1 MKHAVYGVVLG
12 FILILFVFIGATVQG
27 RAVRSDEAEVSLGEA
42 IESTAAALFASD
54 ENYTIYDNEKFVADF
69 LKELSLQ
76 LGSDSV
82 LTVDVLKADYELGM
96 LSIKVTEEYDHPNGK
111 RGTAEAYKTVI
122 YDNKSIEDAKIA
134 SISFYRTK
142 EEMEGGGEPFKTSQA
157 LSGDTVFAPEGPE
170 HPYDKEHMRFFK
182 WLGKDGTEYPDTG
195 MEFEVTEGTK
205 EDFVFYGEYEKAA
218 GEEGSTENGE

>member
-27 RAVRSDEAEVSLGEA
+27 RAVRSDEAETSLGEA

-134 SISFYRTK
+134 NVCFYRTK

-182 WLGKDGTEYPDTG
+182 WLGKDGAEFPGTG

-218 GEEGSTENGE
+218 GVEGSTENGE